1 MYKTYNI
8 PLEIIH
14 AFNNS
19 VEPRG
24 IKDAESRFMYLND
37 AHRKL
42 LGLETTEEILGKSY
56 EEVKLPFVGLSE
68 RSRQHEIMV
77 MDGRR
82 LIRSLEIFPFAE
94 GDFEAYIFERA
105 PFYNK
110 EGEVIGTAF
119 SGRQVN
125 KYLPLEFITKL
136 PVGTIS
142 IFEFEDPLQI
152 LTEREWEIIYLL
164 CKGFNRAA
172 VAKKLNISEDWTK
185 KCIKSVYERL
195 DVHSVDELTTHALKR
210 GWLTTIPKRLLT
222 EYMGYFIINN

>member
-1 MYKTYNI
+1 MDKNYNI

-24 IKDAESRFMYLND
+24 IKDTESRFIYLND

-42 LGLETTEEILGKSY
+42 LGLKSVEQILGKSY
-56 EEVKLPFVGLSE
+56 AEVTLPFVGLSE
-68 RSRQHEIMV
+68 RSRQHEVMV
-77 MDGRR
+77 MESRR
-82 LIRSLEIFPFAE
+82 LIRSLEIFPFSE

-110 EGEVIGTAF
+110 DEQIVGTVF
-119 SGRQVN
+119 TGRELN

-136 PVGTIS
+136 PVGTTS
-142 IFEFEDPLQI
+142 IFEFDDPLKI

-172 VAKKLNISEDWTK
+172 VAKRLNISEDWTK
-185 KCIKSVYERL
+185 KCIKSVYEQL
-195 DVHSVDELTTHALKR
+195 DIHSVDELTTYALKK
-210 GWLTTIPKRLLT
+210 GWLTSIPKRLLT